1 MKPIIRVSV
10 GHDGAHFAADWDLE
24 KIEVQ
29 EILNDGEDIYGP
41 TLQFKAW
48 SFKLSQIFGPT
59 RIQTYFEW
67 SKKFDQCITAH
78 KIYEANLESVEA
90 EEKEETRSLLEIFP
104 SILQPKS
111 RNKTKKLSR
120 RNSRKKLSRR
130 GSKQA
135 LMEQILLK

>member
-1 MKPIIRVSV
+1 MDT
-10 GHDGAHFAADWDLE
+10 HNFE
-24 KIEVQ
+24 C
-29 EILNDGEDIYGP
+29 IL
-41 TLQFKAW
+41 
-48 SFKLSQIFGPT
+48 
-59 RIQTYFEW
+59 
-67 SKKFDQCITAH
+67 KFDQCITAH
-78 KIYEANLESVEA
+78 KIYEANLESLEA
-90 EEKEETRSLLEIFP
+90 EEKEETKSLLEFFP